1 MYSKKSTVRE
11 SLCMEPA
18 EPLPEKPNLS
28 DSERK
33 GKDILLE
40 HHSMLTPSDF
50 NFSVLRNPAQNFKY
64 RGILWLTETDL
75 VFKGFPVVKMGA
87 TKVSE
92 KIMKPFCE
100 IKADQPYTLAIPLD
114 EVSDVFTGHDSTFQ
128 KRFQRYPKLRLEY
141 KGEDGSQTIY
151 FYLTR
156 ENLID
161 DELYINKRCNEWRE
175 KLNKLIQKPTSA
187 PSVPEAPAIPKAPS
201 ATATPAS
208 APAPAPAV
216 ATPKVPSI
224 GTDALLE
231 KAVEEVGAKRFGKV
245 VVKPLEEREKPK
257 FEALSAPIKPLEE
270 DEPEPEFV
278 KLLDTLVPVSDEEFS
293 AAAADTSISRC
304 PHCGWILG
312 YATSNCPRC
321 RKEI

>member
-1 MYSKKSTVRE
+1 
-11 SLCMEPA
+11 MEPA
-18 EPLPEKPNLS
+18 EPLPEKPNLN

-75 VFKGFPVVKMGA
+75 VFKGFPVLKMGA
-87 TKVSE
+87 TKASE
-92 KIMKPFCE
+92 KIMRPFCE
-100 IKADQPYTLAIPLD
+100 IKADQPYTLMIPLD
-114 EVSDVFTGHDSTFQ
+114 TISDVFTGHDSSFQ

-141 KGEDGSQTIY
+141 KGENGSKTIY
-151 FYLTR
+151 LYLTS

-161 DELYINKRCNEWRE
+161 DELYINKRCNEWKE
-175 KLNKLIQKPTSA
+175 KITELTQKPSGA
-187 PSVPEAPAIPKAPS
+187 LPVPETPAIPKAPAAPAAPS
-201 ATATPAS
+201 AAPAS
-208 APAPAPAV
+208 AAV
-216 ATPKVPSI
+216 ATPKMPAI

-257 FEALSAPIKPLEE
+257 FDALSAPIKPMEE
-270 DEPEPEFV
+270 EEPEPEFV

-293 AAAADTSISRC
+293 AAAADTSIARC

-312 YATSNCPRC
+312 YATSKCPRC